1 MIEKDERFILAERY
15 VEETGVSVFLTGKA
29 GTGKTTF
36 LKEIVRQTSKRFAV
50 VAPTGVAAINAG
62 GVTIHSFFQ
71 LPLCPYLPDVKEL
84 VTEYQMPERMRSL
97 RKERVKILR
106 TLDLL
111 IIDEISMVRADI
123 LDAID
128 DILKRYRRNDK
139 PFGGVQVLMIG
150 DIQQLPP
157 VVKESERPY
166 MEQVYSS
173 PFFFNSKV
181 LQRLPYVTIQLEKVH
196 RQSDR
201 IFLDILNEVRSGMP
215 SDAALNEL
223 NKRLDPGFV
232 PPEDER
238 WIRLTTHNAQADS
251 VNSAKMNAL
260 QTDEATFEAQ
270 VEGIFPENAYPA
282 ETQLHLKEG
291 AQVMFV
297 RNDTSGEARY
307 YNGKI
312 ATVEKVK
319 PQLIVKDETGE
330 SIVVTTE
337 KWENIRYGLNEETG
351 EIEGIV
357 DGTFEQVPLRPAWA
371 VTIHKS
377 QGLTFDHVIIDAGAA
392 FSFGQVYVAL
402 SRCRTLEGIVLTTP
416 ITRRCTFTSE
426 EVAMF
431 ESSREPAEEAS
442 LKLPA
447 MAGEYFTSTLCDA
460 FDLQRL
466 RYLYNRVNRIYQ
478 VNLSNLYPDQAGRFN
493 TVGAGNSDLA
503 GVLTEESGNKD
514 RVTEAFVGI
523 RSLSDT
529 AQKFQK
535 QLRYIAST
543 IHSGAV
549 EDFPLLKERVT
560 KACEYFRKE
569 LRPLASFAAPLTL
582 IEIDDKEVKKAFKSA
597 SEEFLSELR
606 FRLALYETV
615 LSDGFSTKAFHKLK
629 TDNELAEER
638 SLKALVRSLISPQ
651 KKASDS
657 EKSLRQAQRPEGQ
670 HNQRP
675 ERQSVGEPVEPLALR
690 QAQGPIADGEPVEP
704 SDLRK
709 AQGAIADGSTSSPST
724 IQQAQGPDEDQSTYT
739 GSQHPELVQALIDW
753 RREKYQNE
761 NVPAY
766 IILHQKTLLA
776 IADIAPTT
784 KEELLAV
791 KGFGKSKCDKYG
803 DEILEIVRK
812 AIKTIS

>member
-1 MIEKDERFILAERY
+1 MIEKDERFTLAERY

-128 DILKRYRRNDK
+128 DILKRYRRNDR
-139 PFGGVQVLMIG
+139 PFGGVQLLMIG

-157 VVKESERPY
+157 VVKESERPF

-181 LQRLPYVTIQLEKVH
+181 LQQLPYVTIQLEKVH
-196 RQSDR
+196 RQNDR
-201 IFLDILNEVRSGMP
+201 IFLDILNEVRSGRP
-215 SDAALNEL
+215 SEWALNEL
-223 NKRLDPGFV
+223 NKRLNPGFV

-251 VNSAKMNAL
+251 VNEAKMNAL
-260 QTDEATFEAQ
+260 KTEEATFEAQ

-282 ETQLHLKEG
+282 ETRLHLREG

-426 EVAMF
+426 EVTAF
-431 ESSREPAEEAS
+431 ESSREPADAAQF
-442 LKLPA
+442 KLPA
-447 MAGEYFTSTLCDA
+447 MANEYFTSTLCDA

-478 VNLSNLYPDQAGRFN
+478 VNLSNLYPDQADRFN
-493 TVGAGNSDLA
+493 KVGAGNSALFGDSA
-503 GVLTEESGNKD
+503 DSSNEDKT
-514 RVTEAFVGI
+514 FVGI
-523 RSLSDT
+523 RPLSDT

-535 QLRYIAST
+535 QIRYIAAS
-543 IHSGAV
+543 IHSGAPD
-549 EDFPLLKERVT
+549 DFPLLRERVT

-582 IEIDDKEVKKAFKSA
+582 IEIDDKEIKKAFKA
-597 SEEFLSELR
+597 AAEEFLTELR
-606 FRLALYETV
+606 FRLTLYETI
-615 LSDGFSTKAFHKLK
+615 LSDGFSTKAYHKLK
-629 TDNELAEER
+629 TGNELSDNR
-638 SLKALVRSLISPQ
+638 SLKALVRALISAPE
-651 KKASDS
+651 KASAS
-657 EKSLRQAQRPEGQ
+657 EESIQRFDKLSDPQAQRPNE
-670 HNQRP
+670 
-675 ERQSVGEPVEPLALR
+675 EPA
-690 QAQGPIADGEPVEP
+690 
-704 SDLRK
+704 
-709 AQGAIADGSTSSPST
+709 
-724 IQQAQGPDEDQSTYT
+724 TYT
-739 GSQHPELVQALIDW
+739 GSLHPELVQALVDW
-753 RREKYQNE
+753 RREKYQKD

-766 IILHQKTLLA
+766 IILQQKTLLA
-776 IADIAPTT
+776 IADLAPKT
-784 KEELLAV
+784 KEELLTV
-791 KGFGKSKCDKYG
+791 KGFGKSKCDRYG
-803 DEILEIVRK
+803 DEILEIILR
-812 AIKTIS
+812 TIGGNA

>member
-1 MIEKDERFILAERY
+1 MIEKDERFTLAERY

-36 LKEIVRQTSKRFAV
+36 LKEIIRQTSKRFAV

-139 PFGGVQVLMIG
+139 PFGGVQLLMIG

-196 RQSDR
+196 RQSD
-201 IFLDILNEVRSGMP
+201 ILFLDILNEVRSGMP
-215 SDAALNEL
+215 SEAALQEL
-223 NKRLDPGFV
+223 NKRLNPGFV

-251 VNSAKMNAL
+251 VNEAKMNAL
-260 QTDEATFEAQ
+260 ETDEATFEAQ

-282 ETQLHLKEG
+282 ETQLRLRVG

-337 KWENIRYGLNEETG
+337 KWENIRYGLNEESG

-377 QGLTFDHVIIDAGAA
+377 QGLTFDHVIIDAGSA

-402 SRCRTLEGIVLTTP
+402 SRCRTLEGIILTTP

-426 EVAMF
+426 EVSAF
-431 ESSREPAEEAS
+431 ESSREPADEVR
-442 LKLPA
+442 LKLSA
-447 MAGEYFTSTLCDA
+447 MSNEYFTSTLCDA

-478 VNLSNLYPDQAGRFN
+478 VNLSNLYPDQADRFN
-493 TVGAGNSDLA
+493 KVGAGMSDQI
-503 GVLTEESGNKD
+503 GETESQQSSEASGKD
-514 RVTEAFVGI
+514 NPKTFTGI

-529 AQKFQK
+529 AQKFQR
-535 QLRYIAST
+535 QIRYIAAS
-543 IHSGAV
+543 IHSGAP
-549 EDFPLLKERVT
+549 EDLPLLRERVT

-569 LRPLASFAAPLTL
+569 LKPLASFAAPLTL
-582 IEIDDKEVKKAFKSA
+582 IEIDDKEVKKAFKA
-597 SEEFLSELR
+597 AAEEFLNELR
-606 FRLALYETV
+606 FRLTLYETI
-615 LSDGFSTKAFHKLK
+615 LSEEFSTKAYHKLK
-629 TDNELAEER
+629 TDNELSEAR
-638 SLKALVRSLISPQ
+638 SLKALARSF
-651 KKASDS
+651 S
-657 EKSLRQAQRPEGQ
+657 ETAGGSLRQVQRPEGQ
-670 HNQRP
+670 TGDAQQHSSKSSAPQTQRP
-675 ERQSVGEPVEPLALR
+675 D
-690 QAQGPIADGEPVEP
+690 ADGEPVEP
-704 SDLRK
+704 SAPRQV
-709 AQGAIADGSTSSPST
+709 QGQNGEPA
-724 IQQAQGPDEDQSTYT
+724 TYT
-739 GSQHPELVQALIDW
+739 GSLHPELVQALIDW
-753 RREKYQNE
+753 RREKYQKD

-776 IADIAPTT
+776 IADLAPTT
-784 KEELLAV
+784 KEELLTV
-791 KGFGKSKCDKYG
+791 KGFGKSKCDRYG
-803 DEILEIVRK
+803 DEILDVIRQGLK
-812 AIKTIS
+812 SK

>member
-1 MIEKDERFILAERY
+1 MIEKDERFTLAERY

-128 DILKRYRRNDK
+128 DILKRYRRNDR
-139 PFGGVQVLMIG
+139 PFGGVQLLMIG

-181 LQRLPYVTIQLEKVH
+181 LQRLPFVTVELEKVH

-201 IFLDILNEVRSGMP
+201 LFLDILNEVRSGMP
-215 SDAALNEL
+215 GDAALNEL
-223 NKRLDPGFV
+223 NKRLFPGFV

-251 VNSAKMNAL
+251 VNEAKMNAL
-260 QTDEATFEAQ
+260 ETEEATFEAQ
-270 VEGIFPENAYPA
+270 IEGIFPENAYPA
-282 ETQLHLKEG
+282 ETQLRLRVG

-297 RNDTSGEARY
+297 RNDTSGEGRY

-312 ATVEKVK
+312 ATVKKVK
-319 PQLIVKDETGE
+319 PALIVEDESGE
-330 SIVVTTE
+330 SIEVNTE
-337 KWENIRYGLNEETG
+337 RWENIRYGLNEESG

-357 DGTFEQVPLRPAWA
+357 EGTFEQVPLRPAWA

-377 QGLTFDHVIIDAGAA
+377 QGLTFDQVIIDAGAA

-402 SRCRTLEGIVLTTP
+402 SRCRTLEGIILTTP
-416 ITRRCTFTSE
+416 ITRRCTFTSD
-426 EVAMF
+426 EVSTF
-431 ESSREPAEEAS
+431 ESNREPAEEAR

-447 MAGEYFTSTLCDA
+447 MANEYFTSTLCDA

-478 VNLSNLYPDQAGRFN
+478 VNLSNLYSDQAGRFN
-493 TVGAGNSDLA
+493 TVGVGNAAQVGGMFDSSD
-503 GVLTEESGNKD
+503 GSGKSAPQPF
-514 RVTEAFVGI
+514 EGI

-535 QLRYIAST
+535 QLRYITST
-543 IHSGAV
+543 IHSGAPD
-549 EDFPLLKERVT
+549 DFPLLRERVT
-560 KACEYFRKE
+560 KACEYFTTQF
-569 LRPLASFAAPLTL
+569 RPLASFAAPLTL
-582 IEIDDKEVKKAFKSA
+582 VEIDDKEVRKAFKAA
-597 SEEFLSELR
+597 SEEFLAELR
-606 FRLALYETV
+606 FRMTLYETI
-615 LSDGFSTKAFHKLK
+615 LSEGFSTKAYHKLK
-629 TDNELAEER
+629 TDNELSDAR
-638 SLKALVRSLISPQ
+638 SLKALVRSLISTPE
-651 KKASDS
+651 KASAS
-657 EKSLRQAQRPEGQ
+657 KESIQQAQRPDT
-670 HNQRP
+670 
-675 ERQSVGEPVEPLALR
+675 VGEPVEPSALR
-690 QAQGPIADGEPVEP
+690 QVREPDGE
-704 SDLRK
+704 S
-709 AQGAIADGSTSSPST
+709 A
-724 IQQAQGPDEDQSTYT
+724 TYT
-739 GSQHPELVQALIDW
+739 GSIHPELAQALVDW
-753 RREKYQNE
+753 RREKYQKD
-761 NVPAY
+761 NVPAFM
-766 IILHQKTLLA
+766 ILHQKTLLA
-776 IADIAPTT
+776 IADLAPTT
-784 KEELLAV
+784 KEELLSV
-791 KGFGKSKCDKYG
+791 KGFGKSKCEKYG
-803 DEILEIVRK
+803 EEILEIIRT
-812 AIKTIS
+812 AMNSPGS

>member
-1 MIEKDERFILAERY
+1 MIEKDERFTLAERY

-128 DILKRYRRNDK
+128 DILKRYRRNDR
-139 PFGGVQVLMIG
+139 PFGGVQLLMIG

-181 LQRLPYVTIQLEKVH
+181 LQRLPFVTVELEKVH

-201 IFLDILNEVRSGMP
+201 LFLDILNEVRSGMP
-215 SDAALNEL
+215 GDAALNEL
-223 NKRLDPGFV
+223 NKRLFPGFV

-251 VNSAKMNAL
+251 VNEAKMNAL
-260 QTDEATFEAQ
+260 ETEEATFEAQ
-270 VEGIFPENAYPA
+270 IEGIFPENAYPA
-282 ETQLHLKEG
+282 ETRLRLREG

-297 RNDTSGEARY
+297 RNDTSGEGRY

-312 ATVEKVK
+312 ATVKKVK
-319 PQLIVKDETGE
+319 PALIVEDESGE
-330 SIVVTTE
+330 SIEVNTE
-337 KWENIRYGLNEETG
+337 RWENIRYGLNEESG

-357 DGTFEQVPLRPAWA
+357 EGTFEQVPLRPAWA

-377 QGLTFDHVIIDAGAA
+377 QGLTFDQVIIDAGAA

-402 SRCRTLEGIVLTTP
+402 SRCRTLEGIILTTP
-416 ITRRCTFTSE
+416 ITRRCTFTSD
-426 EVAMF
+426 EVSTF
-431 ESSREPAEEAS
+431 ESSREPAEEAR

-447 MAGEYFTSTLCDA
+447 MANEYFTSTLCDA

-493 TVGAGNSDLA
+493 TVGAGNAAQVGGMFDSSD
-503 GVLTEESGNKD
+503 GSGKSAPQPF
-514 RVTEAFVGI
+514 EGI

-535 QLRYIAST
+535 QIRYIAAS
-543 IHSGAV
+543 IHSGAPD
-549 EDFPLLKERVT
+549 DFPLLRERVT
-560 KACEYFRKE
+560 KACEYFTTQF
-569 LRPLASFAAPLTL
+569 RPLASFAAPLTL
-582 IEIDDKEVKKAFKSA
+582 VEIDDKEVRKAFKAA
-597 SEEFLSELR
+597 SEEFLAELR
-606 FRLALYETV
+606 FRMTLYETI
-615 LSDGFSTKAFHKLK
+615 LSEGFSTKAYHKLK
-629 TDNELAEER
+629 TDNELSDAR
-638 SLKALVRSLISPQ
+638 SLKALVRSLISTPE
-651 KKASDS
+651 KASAS
-657 EKSLRQAQRPEGQ
+657 KESIQQAQRPDA
-670 HNQRP
+670 
-675 ERQSVGEPVEPLALR
+675 VGESVEPSALR
-690 QAQGPIADGEPVEP
+690 QVREPDGE
-704 SDLRK
+704 S
-709 AQGAIADGSTSSPST
+709 A
-724 IQQAQGPDEDQSTYT
+724 TYT
-739 GSQHPELVQALIDW
+739 GSIHPELAQALVDW
-753 RREKYQNE
+753 RREKYQKN
-761 NVPAY
+761 NVPAFM
-766 IILHQKTLLA
+766 ILHQKTLLA
-776 IADIAPTT
+776 IADLAPTT
-784 KEELLAV
+784 KEELLSV
-791 KGFGKSKCDKYG
+791 KGFGKSKCEKYG
-803 DEILEIVRK
+803 EEILEIIRT
-812 AIKTIS
+812 AMNNPSS

>member
-1 MIEKDERFILAERY
+1 MIEKDERFTLAERY

-36 LKEIVRQTSKRFAV
+36 LKEIVRKTSKRFAV

-97 RKERVKILR
+97 RKERVRILR

-128 DILKRYRRNDK
+128 DILKRYRRNDR
-139 PFGGVQVLMIG
+139 PFGGVQLLMIG

-157 VVKESERPY
+157 VVKESERPF

-181 LQRLPYVTIQLEKVH
+181 LQRLPYVTIPLEKVH

-201 IFLDILNEVRSGMP
+201 IFLDILNEVRSGTP

-223 NKRLDPGFV
+223 NKRLNPGFV

-251 VNSAKMNAL
+251 VNEAKMNAL
-260 QTDEATFEAQ
+260 ETDEATFEAQ

-282 ETQLHLKEG
+282 ETQLRLRVG

-319 PQLIVKDETGE
+319 PQLIVKDESGDRIE
-330 SIVVTTE
+330 VTTE

-426 EVAMF
+426 EVTAF
-431 ESSREPAEEAS
+431 ESSREPADEVR

-447 MAGEYFTSTLCDA
+447 MSNEYFTSTLCDA

-493 TVGAGNSDLA
+493 TVGAGNAAQVGGMFDSSD
-503 GVLTEESGNKD
+503 GSGKSAPQPF
-514 RVTEAFVGI
+514 EGI

-535 QLRYIAST
+535 QIRYIAAS
-543 IHSGAV
+543 IHSGAPD
-549 EDFPLLKERVT
+549 DFPLLRERVT

-569 LRPLASFAAPLTL
+569 LRPLALFASPLTL
-582 IEIDDKEVKKAFKSA
+582 VEIDDKEVKKAFKA
-597 SEEFLSELR
+597 AAEEFLGELR
-606 FRLALYETV
+606 FRLTLFETV
-615 LSDGFSTKAFHKLK
+615 LSEGFSTKEYHKLK
-629 TDNELAEER
+629 ADNELSEAR
-638 SLKALVRSLISPQ
+638 SLKALARSF
-651 KKASDS
+651 S
-657 EKSLRQAQRPEGQ
+657 EAAGGSLRQAQRPD
-670 HNQRP
+670 
-675 ERQSVGEPVEPLALR
+675 
-690 QAQGPIADGEPVEP
+690 ADGEPVEP
-704 SDLRK
+704 SIAK
-709 AQGAIADGSTSSPST
+709 QTQKPADG
-724 IQQAQGPDEDQSTYT
+724 QSQESDTYT
-739 GSQHPELVQALIDW
+739 GSLHPELIQALIDW
-753 RREKYQNE
+753 RREKYQKD

-776 IADIAPTT
+776 IADLAPTT
-784 KEELLAV
+784 KEELLTV
-791 KGFGKSKCDKYG
+791 KGFGKSKCDRYG
-803 DEILEIVRK
+803 DEILEVVQKGLKKI
-812 AIKTIS
+812 

>member
-1 MIEKDERFILAERY
+1 MIEKDERFTLAERY

-139 PFGGVQVLMIG
+139 PFGGVQLLMIG

-157 VVKESERPY
+157 VVRESERPF

-201 IFLDILNEVRSGMP
+201 IFLDILNEVRSGRP
-215 SDAALNEL
+215 SEWALSEL
-223 NKRLDPGFV
+223 NKRLDSGFV
-232 PPEDER
+232 PPESER

-251 VNSAKMNAL
+251 VNEAKMNAL
-260 QTDEATFEAQ
+260 ETDEATFEAQ

-282 ETQLHLKEG
+282 ETQLRLRVG

-312 ATVEKVK
+312 ATVKKVK
-319 PQLIVKDETGE
+319 PALIVEDESGE
-330 SIVVTTE
+330 SIEVNTE
-337 KWENIRYGLNEETG
+337 RWENIRYGLNEESG

-357 DGTFEQVPLRPAWA
+357 EGTFEQVPLRPAWA

-377 QGLTFDHVIIDAGAA
+377 QGLTFDQVIIDAGAA

-402 SRCRTLEGIVLTTP
+402 SRCRTLEGIILTTP
-416 ITRRCTFTSE
+416 ITRRCTFTSD
-426 EVAMF
+426 EVTAF
-431 ESSREPAEEAS
+431 ESSREPADEVR

-447 MAGEYFTSTLCDA
+447 MSNEYFTSTLCDA

-478 VNLSNLYPDQAGRFN
+478 VNLSNLYPDQADRFN
-493 TVGAGNSDLA
+493 KVGAGMSDQI
-503 GVLTEESGNKD
+503 GETESQQSSEASGKD
-514 RVTEAFVGI
+514 NPKTFAGI

-529 AQKFQK
+529 AQKFQR
-535 QLRYIAST
+535 QIRYIAAS
-543 IHSGAV
+543 IHSGAP
-549 EDFPLLKERVT
+549 EDLPLLRERVT

-569 LRPLASFAAPLTL
+569 LKPLASFAAPLTL
-582 IEIDDKEVKKAFKSA
+582 IEIDDKEVKKAFKA
-597 SEEFLSELR
+597 AAEEFLNELR
-606 FRLALYETV
+606 FRLTLYETI
-615 LSDGFSTKAFHKLK
+615 LSEGFSTKTYHKLK
-629 TDNELAEER
+629 TDNELSDER

-651 KKASDS
+651 VKSSASETS
-657 EKSLRQAQRPEGQ
+657 PRQVQRPEGTARQ
-670 HNQRP
+670 GKRP
-675 ERQSVGEPVEPLALR
+675 C
-690 QAQGPIADGEPVEP
+690 ADGKPVEP
-704 SDLRK
+704 SATTQTQK
-709 AQGAIADGSTSSPST
+709 PADG
-724 IQQAQGPDEDQSTYT
+724 QSQESGTYT
-739 GSQHPELVQALIDW
+739 GSAHPELVQALIDW
-753 RREKYQNE
+753 RREKYQKD

-776 IADIAPTT
+776 IADLAPTT
-784 KEELLAV
+784 KEELLTV

-803 DEILEIVRK
+803 DEILEVVRQNLK
-812 AIKTIS
+812 EK

>member
-1 MIEKDERFILAERY
+1 MIEKDERFTLAERY

-97 RKERVKILR
+97 RKERVRILR

-128 DILKRYRRNDK
+128 DTLKRYRRNDR
-139 PFGGVQVLMIG
+139 PFGGVQLLMIG

-181 LQRLPYVTIQLEKVH
+181 LQRLSFVTVELEKVH

-201 IFLDILNEVRSGMP
+201 LFLDILNEVRSGMP
-215 SDAALNEL
+215 GDAALNEL
-223 NKRLDPGFV
+223 NKRLFPGFV

-251 VNSAKMNAL
+251 VNEAKMNAL
-260 QTDEATFEAQ
+260 ETEEATFEAQ
-270 VEGIFPENAYPA
+270 IEGIFPENAYPA
-282 ETQLHLKEG
+282 ETRLRLREG

-297 RNDTSGEARY
+297 RNDTSGEGRY

-312 ATVEKVK
+312 ATVKKVK
-319 PQLIVKDETGE
+319 PALIVEDESGE
-330 SIVVTTE
+330 SIEVNTE
-337 KWENIRYGLNEETG
+337 RWENIRYGLNEESG

-357 DGTFEQVPLRPAWA
+357 EGTFEQVPLRPAWA

-377 QGLTFDHVIIDAGAA
+377 QGLTFDQVIIDAGAA

-402 SRCRTLEGIVLTTP
+402 SRCRTLEGIILTTP
-416 ITRRCTFTSE
+416 ITRRCTFTSD
-426 EVAMF
+426 EVSTF
-431 ESSREPAEEAS
+431 ESSREPAEEAR

-447 MAGEYFTSTLCDA
+447 MANEYFTSTLCDA

-493 TVGAGNSDLA
+493 TVGAGNAAQVGGMFDSSD
-503 GVLTEESGNKD
+503 GSGKSAPQPF
-514 RVTEAFVGI
+514 EGI

-535 QLRYIAST
+535 QLRYITST
-543 IHSGAV
+543 IHSGAPD
-549 EDFPLLKERVT
+549 DFPLLRERVT
-560 KACEYFRKE
+560 KACEYFTTQF
-569 LRPLASFAAPLTL
+569 RPLASFAAPLTL
-582 IEIDDKEVKKAFKSA
+582 VEIDDKEVRKAFKAA
-597 SEEFLSELR
+597 SEEFLAELR
-606 FRLALYETV
+606 FRMTLYETI
-615 LSDGFSTKAFHKLK
+615 LSEGFSTKAYHKLK
-629 TDNELAEER
+629 TDNELSDAR
-638 SLKALVRSLISPQ
+638 SLKALVRSLISTPE
-651 KKASDS
+651 KASAS
-657 EKSLRQAQRPEGQ
+657 KESIQQAQRPDA
-670 HNQRP
+670 
-675 ERQSVGEPVEPLALR
+675 VGEPVEPSALR
-690 QAQGPIADGEPVEP
+690 QVREPDGE
-704 SDLRK
+704 S
-709 AQGAIADGSTSSPST
+709 A
-724 IQQAQGPDEDQSTYT
+724 TYT
-739 GSQHPELVQALIDW
+739 GSIHPELAQALVDW
-753 RREKYQNE
+753 RREKYQKD
-761 NVPAY
+761 NVPAFM
-766 IILHQKTLLA
+766 ILHQKTLLA
-776 IADIAPTT
+776 IADLAPTT
-784 KEELLAV
+784 KEELLSV
-791 KGFGKSKCDKYG
+791 KGFGKSKCEKYG
-803 DEILEIVRK
+803 EEILEIIRT
-812 AIKTIS
+812 AMNSPGS

>member
-1 MIEKDERFILAERY
+1 MIEKDERFTLAERY

-97 RKERVKILR
+97 RKERVRILR

-111 IIDEISMVRADI
+111 IIDEISMVRVDI

-128 DILKRYRRNDK
+128 DTLKRYRRNDR
-139 PFGGVQVLMIG
+139 PFGGVQLLMIG

-181 LQRLPYVTIQLEKVH
+181 LQRLPFVTVELEKVH

-201 IFLDILNEVRSGMP
+201 LFLDILNEVRSGMP
-215 SDAALNEL
+215 GDAALNEL
-223 NKRLDPGFV
+223 NKRLFPGFV

-251 VNSAKMNAL
+251 VNEAKMNAL
-260 QTDEATFEAQ
+260 ETEEATFEAQ
-270 VEGIFPENAYPA
+270 IEGIFPENAYPA
-282 ETQLHLKEG
+282 ETQLRLRVG

-312 ATVEKVK
+312 ATVKKVK
-319 PQLIVKDETGE
+319 PALIVEDESGE
-330 SIVVTTE
+330 SIEVNTE
-337 KWENIRYGLNEETG
+337 RWENIRYGLNEESG

-357 DGTFEQVPLRPAWA
+357 EGTFEQVPLRPAWA

-377 QGLTFDHVIIDAGAA
+377 QGLTFDQVIIDAGAA

-402 SRCRTLEGIVLTTP
+402 SRCRTLEGIILTTP
-416 ITRRCTFTSE
+416 ITRRCTFTSD
-426 EVAMF
+426 EVSTF
-431 ESSREPAEEAS
+431 ESSREPAEEAR

-447 MAGEYFTSTLCDA
+447 MANEYFTSTLCDA

-493 TVGAGNSDLA
+493 TVGAGNAAQVGGMFDSSD
-503 GVLTEESGNKD
+503 GSGKSAPQPF
-514 RVTEAFVGI
+514 EGI

-535 QLRYIAST
+535 QIRYIAAS
-543 IHSGAV
+543 IHSGAPD
-549 EDFPLLKERVT
+549 DFPLLRERVT
-560 KACEYFRKE
+560 KACEYFTTQF
-569 LRPLASFAAPLTL
+569 RPLASFAAPLTL
-582 IEIDDKEVKKAFKSA
+582 VEIDDKEVRKAFKAA
-597 SEEFLSELR
+597 SEEFLAELR
-606 FRLALYETV
+606 FRMTLYETI
-615 LSDGFSTKAFHKLK
+615 LSEGFSTKAYHKLK
-629 TDNELAEER
+629 TDNELSDAR
-638 SLKALVRSLISPQ
+638 SLKALVRSLISTPE
-651 KKASDS
+651 KASAS
-657 EKSLRQAQRPEGQ
+657 KESIQQAQRPDA
-670 HNQRP
+670 
-675 ERQSVGEPVEPLALR
+675 VGEPVEPSALR
-690 QAQGPIADGEPVEP
+690 QVREPDGE
-704 SDLRK
+704 S
-709 AQGAIADGSTSSPST
+709 A
-724 IQQAQGPDEDQSTYT
+724 TYT
-739 GSQHPELVQALIDW
+739 GSIHPELAQAIVDW
-753 RREKYQNE
+753 RREKYQKN
-761 NVPAY
+761 NVPAFM
-766 IILHQKTLLA
+766 ILHQKTLLA
-776 IADIAPTT
+776 IADLAPTT
-784 KEELLAV
+784 KEELLSV
-791 KGFGKSKCDKYG
+791 KGFGKSKCEKYG
-803 DEILEIVRK
+803 EEILEIIRT
-812 AIKTIS
+812 AMNNPSS

>member
-1 MIEKDERFILAERY
+1 MIEKDERFTLAERY

-97 RKERVKILR
+97 RKERVRILR

-128 DILKRYRRNDK
+128 DTLKRYRRNDR
-139 PFGGVQVLMIG
+139 PFGGVQLLMIG

-181 LQRLPYVTIQLEKVH
+181 LQRLPFVTVELEKVH

-201 IFLDILNEVRSGMP
+201 LFLDILNEVRSGMP
-215 SDAALNEL
+215 GDAALNEL
-223 NKRLDPGFV
+223 NKRLFPGFV

-251 VNSAKMNAL
+251 VNEAKMNAL
-260 QTDEATFEAQ
+260 ETEEATFEAQ
-270 VEGIFPENAYPA
+270 IEGIFPENAYPA
-282 ETQLHLKEG
+282 ETQLRLRVG

-297 RNDTSGEARY
+297 RNDTSGEGRY

-312 ATVEKVK
+312 ATVKKVK
-319 PQLIVKDETGE
+319 PALIVEDESGE
-330 SIVVTTE
+330 SIEVNTE
-337 KWENIRYGLNEETG
+337 RWENIRYGLNEESG

-357 DGTFEQVPLRPAWA
+357 EGTFEQVPLRPAWA

-377 QGLTFDHVIIDAGAA
+377 QGLTFDQVIIDAGAA

-402 SRCRTLEGIVLTTP
+402 SRCRTLEGIILTTP
-416 ITRRCTFTSE
+416 ITRRCTFTSD
-426 EVAMF
+426 EVSTF
-431 ESSREPAEEAS
+431 ESSREPAEEAR

-447 MAGEYFTSTLCDA
+447 MANEYFTSTLCDA

-493 TVGAGNSDLA
+493 TVGAGNAAQVGGMFDSSD
-503 GVLTEESGNKD
+503 GSGKSAPQPF
-514 RVTEAFVGI
+514 EGI

-535 QLRYIAST
+535 QLRYITST
-543 IHSGAV
+543 IHSGAPD
-549 EDFPLLKERVT
+549 DFPLLRERVT
-560 KACEYFRKE
+560 KACEYFTTQF
-569 LRPLASFAAPLTL
+569 RPLASFAAPLTL
-582 IEIDDKEVKKAFKSA
+582 VEIDDKEVRKAFKAA
-597 SEEFLSELR
+597 SEEFLAELR
-606 FRLALYETV
+606 FRMTLYETI
-615 LSDGFSTKAFHKLK
+615 LSEGFSTKAYHKLK
-629 TDNELAEER
+629 TDNELSDAR
-638 SLKALVRSLISPQ
+638 SLKALVRSLISTPE
-651 KKASDS
+651 KASAS
-657 EKSLRQAQRPEGQ
+657 KESIQQAQRPDA
-670 HNQRP
+670 
-675 ERQSVGEPVEPLALR
+675 VGEPVEPSALR
-690 QAQGPIADGEPVEP
+690 QVREPDGE
-704 SDLRK
+704 S
-709 AQGAIADGSTSSPST
+709 A
-724 IQQAQGPDEDQSTYT
+724 TYT
-739 GSQHPELVQALIDW
+739 GSIHPELAQALVEW
-753 RREKYQNE
+753 RREKYQKD
-761 NVPAY
+761 NVPAFM
-766 IILHQKTLLA
+766 ILHQKTLLA
-776 IADIAPTT
+776 IADLAPTT
-784 KEELLAV
+784 KEELLSV
-791 KGFGKSKCDKYG
+791 KGFGKSKCEKYG
-803 DEILEIVRK
+803 EEILEIIRT
-812 AIKTIS
+812 AMNNPSS

>member
-1 MIEKDERFILAERY
+1 MIERDERFTLAERY

-128 DILKRYRRNDK
+128 DILKRYRRNDR
-139 PFGGVQVLMIG
+139 PFGGVQLLMIG

-196 RQSDR
+196 RQSD
-201 IFLDILNEVRSGMP
+201 ILFLDILNEVRSGMP
-215 SDAALNEL
+215 SEAALQEL
-223 NKRLDPGFV
+223 NKRLNPGFV

-251 VNSAKMNAL
+251 VNEAKMNAL
-260 QTDEATFEAQ
+260 ETDEATFEAQ

-282 ETQLHLKEG
+282 ETQLRLRVG

-337 KWENIRYGLNEETG
+337 KWENIRYGLNEGSG

-377 QGLTFDHVIIDAGAA
+377 QGLTFDHVIIDAGSA

-402 SRCRTLEGIVLTTP
+402 SRCRTLEGTVLTTP

-426 EVAMF
+426 EVSAF
-431 ESSREPAEEAS
+431 ESSREPADEVR
-442 LKLPA
+442 LKLSA
-447 MAGEYFTSTLCDA
+447 MSNEYFTSTLCDA

-478 VNLSNLYPDQAGRFN
+478 VNLSNLYPDQADRFN
-493 TVGAGNSDLA
+493 KVGAGMSDQI
-503 GVLTEESGNKD
+503 GETESQQSSEASGKD
-514 RVTEAFVGI
+514 NPKTFTGI

-529 AQKFQK
+529 AQKFQR
-535 QLRYIAST
+535 QIRYIAAS
-543 IHSGAV
+543 IHSGAP
-549 EDFPLLKERVT
+549 EDLPLLRERVT

-569 LRPLASFAAPLTL
+569 LRPLALFAAPLTL
-582 IEIDDKEVKKAFKSA
+582 IEIDDKEIKKAFKA
-597 SEEFLSELR
+597 AAEEFLSELR
-606 FRLALYETV
+606 FRLTLYETV
-615 LSDGFSTKAFHKLK
+615 LSEGFSTKAYHKLK
-629 TDNELAEER
+629 TDNELSEAR
-638 SLKALVRSLISPQ
+638 SLKALARSF
-651 KKASDS
+651 S
-657 EKSLRQAQRPEGQ
+657 ETAGGSLRQAQRPEGQ
-670 HNQRP
+670 TGDAQQHSSKSSAPQTQRP
-675 ERQSVGEPVEPLALR
+675 D
-690 QAQGPIADGEPVEP
+690 ADGEPVEP
-704 SDLRK
+704 PVRGQTQKPTDRQSQESD
-709 AQGAIADGSTSSPST
+709 
-724 IQQAQGPDEDQSTYT
+724 TYT
-739 GSQHPELVQALIDW
+739 GSTHPELVQALIDW
-753 RREKYQNE
+753 RREKYQKD

-776 IADIAPTT
+776 IADLAPTT
-784 KEELLAV
+784 REELLTV

-812 AIKTIS
+812 TISDDKT

>member
-1 MIEKDERFILAERY
+1 MIEKDERFTLAERY

-97 RKERVKILR
+97 RKERVRILR

-128 DILKRYRRNDK
+128 DTLKRYRRNDR
-139 PFGGVQVLMIG
+139 PFGGVQLLMIG

-201 IFLDILNEVRSGMP
+201 IFLDILNEVRSGRP
-215 SDAALNEL
+215 SEWALSDL

-232 PPEDER
+232 PPENER

-251 VNSAKMNAL
+251 VNEAKMNAL
-260 QTDEATFEAQ
+260 ETEEATFEAQ
-270 VEGIFPENAYPA
+270 IEGIFPENAYPA
-282 ETQLHLKEG
+282 ETRLRLREG

-297 RNDTSGEARY
+297 RNDTSGEGRY

-319 PQLIVKDETGE
+319 PQLIVKDESGDRIE
-330 SIVVTTE
+330 VTTE
-337 KWENIRYGLNEETG
+337 KWENIRYGLNEESG

-357 DGTFEQVPLRPAWA
+357 EGTFEQVPLRPAWA

-402 SRCRTLEGIVLTTP
+402 SRCRTLEGIILTTP
-416 ITRRCTFTSE
+416 ITRRCTFTSD
-426 EVAMF
+426 EVSTF
-431 ESSREPAEEAS
+431 ESSREPAEEAR

-447 MAGEYFTSTLCDA
+447 MANEYFTSTLCDA

-466 RYLYNRVNRIYQ
+466 RYIYNRVNRIYQ

-493 TVGAGNSDLA
+493 TVGAGNAAQVGGMFDSSD
-503 GVLTEESGNKD
+503 GSGKSAPQPF
-514 RVTEAFVGI
+514 EGI

-535 QLRYIAST
+535 QLRYITST
-543 IHSGAV
+543 IHSGTA
-549 EDFPLLKERVT
+549 EEFPLLRERVT
-560 KACEYFRKE
+560 KACEYFTTQF
-569 LRPLASFAAPLTL
+569 RPLASFAAPLTL
-582 IEIDDKEVKKAFKSA
+582 VEIDDKEVRKAFKAA
-597 SEEFLSELR
+597 SEEFLAELR
-606 FRLALYETV
+606 FRMTLYETI
-615 LSDGFSTKAFHKLK
+615 LSEGFSTKAYHKLK
-629 TDNELAEER
+629 TDNELSDAR
-638 SLKALVRSLISPQ
+638 SLKALVRSLISTPE
-651 KKASDS
+651 KASAS
-657 EKSLRQAQRPEGQ
+657 KESIQQAQRPDA
-670 HNQRP
+670 
-675 ERQSVGEPVEPLALR
+675 VGEPVEPPALR
-690 QAQGPIADGEPVEP
+690 QVREPDGE
-704 SDLRK
+704 S
-709 AQGAIADGSTSSPST
+709 A
-724 IQQAQGPDEDQSTYT
+724 TYT
-739 GSQHPELVQALIDW
+739 GSIHPELAQALVEW
-753 RREKYQNE
+753 RREKYQKD
-761 NVPAY
+761 NVPAFM
-766 IILHQKTLLA
+766 ILHQKTLLA
-776 IADIAPTT
+776 IANLAPTT
-784 KEELLAV
+784 KEELLSV
-791 KGFGKSKCDKYG
+791 KGFGKSKCEKYG
-803 DEILEIVRK
+803 EEILEIIRT
-812 AIKTIS
+812 AMNNPSS

>member
-1 MIEKDERFILAERY
+1 MIEKDERFTLAERY

-97 RKERVKILR
+97 RKERVRILR

-128 DILKRYRRNDK
+128 DTLKRYRRNDR
-139 PFGGVQVLMIG
+139 PFGGVQLLMIG

-181 LQRLPYVTIQLEKVH
+181 LQRLSFVTVELEKVH

-201 IFLDILNEVRSGMP
+201 LFLDILNEVRSGMP
-215 SDAALNEL
+215 GDAALNEL
-223 NKRLDPGFV
+223 NKRLFPGFV

-251 VNSAKMNAL
+251 VNEAKMNAL
-260 QTDEATFEAQ
+260 ETEEATFEAQ
-270 VEGIFPENAYPA
+270 IEGIFPENAYPA
-282 ETQLHLKEG
+282 ETRLRLREG

-297 RNDTSGEARY
+297 RNDTSGEGRY

-312 ATVEKVK
+312 ATVKKVK
-319 PQLIVKDETGE
+319 PALIVEDESGE
-330 SIVVTTE
+330 SIEVNTE
-337 KWENIRYGLNEETG
+337 RWENIRYGLNEKSG

-357 DGTFEQVPLRPAWA
+357 EGTFEQVPLRPAWA

-377 QGLTFDHVIIDAGAA
+377 QGLTFDQVIIDAGAA

-402 SRCRTLEGIVLTTP
+402 SRCRTLEGIILTTP
-416 ITRRCTFTSE
+416 ITRRCTFTSD
-426 EVAMF
+426 EVSTF
-431 ESSREPAEEAS
+431 ESSREPAEEAR

-447 MAGEYFTSTLCDA
+447 MANEYFTSTLCDA

-478 VNLSNLYPDQAGRFN
+478 VNLSNLYPDQACRFN
-493 TVGAGNSDLA
+493 TVGAGNAAQVGGMFDSSD
-503 GVLTEESGNKD
+503 GSGKSAPQPF
-514 RVTEAFVGI
+514 EGI

-535 QLRYIAST
+535 QLRYITST
-543 IHSGAV
+543 IHSGAPD
-549 EDFPLLKERVT
+549 DFPLLRERVT
-560 KACEYFRKE
+560 KACEYFTTQF
-569 LRPLASFAAPLTL
+569 RPLASFAAPLTL
-582 IEIDDKEVKKAFKSA
+582 VEIDDKEVRKAFKAA
-597 SEEFLSELR
+597 SEEFLAELR
-606 FRLALYETV
+606 FRMTLYETI
-615 LSDGFSTKAFHKLK
+615 LSEGFSTKAYHKLK
-629 TDNELAEER
+629 TDNELSDAR
-638 SLKALVRSLISPQ
+638 SLKALVRSLISTPE
-651 KKASDS
+651 KASAS
-657 EKSLRQAQRPEGQ
+657 KESIQQAQRPDA
-670 HNQRP
+670 
-675 ERQSVGEPVEPLALR
+675 VGEPVEPSALR
-690 QAQGPIADGEPVEP
+690 QVREPDGE
-704 SDLRK
+704 S
-709 AQGAIADGSTSSPST
+709 A
-724 IQQAQGPDEDQSTYT
+724 TYT
-739 GSQHPELVQALIDW
+739 GSIHPELAQAIVDW
-753 RREKYQNE
+753 RREKYQKD
-761 NVPAY
+761 NVPAFM
-766 IILHQKTLLA
+766 ILHQKTLLA
-776 IADIAPTT
+776 IADLAPTT
-784 KEELLAV
+784 KEELLSV
-791 KGFGKSKCDKYG
+791 KGFGKSKCEKYG
-803 DEILEIVRK
+803 EEILEIIR
-812 AIKTIS
+812 AAMNNPGS

>member
-1 MIEKDERFILAERY
+1 MIEKDERFTLAERY

-84 VTEYQMPERMRSL
+84 VTEYQMPERMRFL
-97 RKERVKILR
+97 RKDRVKILR

-128 DILKRYRRNDK
+128 DVLKRYRRNDK

-157 VVKESERPY
+157 IVKESERPY

-196 RQSDR
+196 RQSDK
-201 IFLDILNEVRSGMP
+201 IFLDILNEVRSGTP
-215 SDAALNEL
+215 SDKALIEL
-223 NKRLDPGFV
+223 NKRLNPGFV

-251 VNSAKMNAL
+251 VNEAKMNAL
-260 QTDEATFEAQ
+260 DTEEATFEAK
-270 VEGIFPENAYPA
+270 VEGTFPENAYPA
-282 ETQLHLKEG
+282 ETKLRLKEG

-312 ATVEKVK
+312 ATVQKVK

-330 SIVVTTE
+330 DIVVTTE
-337 KWENIRYGLNEETG
+337 KWENIRYGLNEESG

-402 SRCRTLEGIVLTTP
+402 SRCRTLDGIVLTSP

-426 EVAMF
+426 EVTAF
-431 ESSREPAEEAS
+431 ESSREPVEETQI
-442 LKLPA
+442 KLPA
-447 MAGEYFTSTLCDA
+447 MANEYFTSTLCDA

-478 VNLSNLYPDQAGRFN
+478 VSLSNLYPDQADRSN
-493 TVGAGNSDLA
+493 IVGSGMLEPI
-503 GVLTEESGNKD
+503 GKTEPRQGS
-514 RVTEAFVGI
+514 EASEEENQKTFAGI

-535 QLRYIAST
+535 QLRHIAAS
-543 IHSGAV
+543 IHSGAA
-549 EDFPLLKERVT
+549 EDFPLLRERVS

-569 LRPLASFAAPLTL
+569 LQPLASFAAPLTL
-582 IEIDDKEVKKAFKSA
+582 IEIDDKEVKKAFKAA

-606 FRLALYETV
+606 FRLALYSAI
-615 LSDGFSTKAFHKLK
+615 LSEGFSMKMYHKLK
-629 TDNELAEER
+629 TDSELSDER

-651 KKASDS
+651 KKPSASEES
-657 EKSLRQAQRPEGQ
+657 PRHSGRPSASQSLRQ
-670 HNQRP
+670 
-675 ERQSVGEPVEPLALR
+675 ERQSADEP
-690 QAQGPIADGEPVEP
+690 DEPVEP
-704 SDLRK
+704 SQSDNSL
-709 AQGAIADGSTSSPST
+709 S
-724 IQQAQGPDEDQSTYT
+724 QAHGQDRDPSTYT
-739 GSQHPELVQALIDW
+739 GSRHPELVQALIDW
-753 RREKYQNE
+753 RRKKCQHD

-766 IILHQKTLLA
+766 VILHQKTLLD
-776 IADIAPTT
+776 IADLAPVS
-784 KEELLAV
+784 KEELIAV
-791 KGFGKSKCDKYG
+791 RGFGKAKCDRYG
-803 DEILEIVRK
+803 DEILEVIRGSVTRNYLK
-812 AIKTIS
+812 IKQ

>member
-1 MIEKDERFILAERY
+1 MIEKDERFTLAERY

-84 VTEYQMPERMRSL
+84 VTEYQMPERMRFL
-97 RKERVKILR
+97 RKDRVKILR

-128 DILKRYRRNDK
+128 DVLKRYRRNDK

-157 VVKESERPY
+157 VVKESERPF

-196 RQSDR
+196 RQSDK
-201 IFLDILNEVRSGMP
+201 IFLDILNEVRSGTP
-215 SDAALNEL
+215 SDKALIEL
-223 NKRLDPGFV
+223 NKRLNPGFV

-251 VNSAKMNAL
+251 VNEAKMNAL
-260 QTDEATFEAQ
+260 DTEEATFEAK

-282 ETQLHLKEG
+282 ETKLRLKEG

-330 SIVVTTE
+330 SIVVTPE
-337 KWENIRYGLNEETG
+337 KWENIRYGLNEESG

-402 SRCRTLEGIVLTTP
+402 SRCRTLDGIVLTTP
-416 ITRRCTFTSE
+416 ITRRCTFTSK
-426 EVAMF
+426 EVTAF
-431 ESSREPAEEAS
+431 EDSREPAEETQ

-447 MAGEYFTSTLCDA
+447 MANEYFTSTLCDA

-478 VNLSNLYPDQAGRFN
+478 VSLSNLYPDQADRSN
-493 TVGAGNSDLA
+493 IVGSGMLEPI
-503 GVLTEESGNKD
+503 GKTEPRQGS
-514 RVTEAFVGI
+514 EASEEENQKTFAGI

-535 QLRYIAST
+535 QLRHIAAS
-543 IHSGAV
+543 IHSGAA
-549 EDFPLLKERVT
+549 EDFPLLRERVS

-569 LRPLASFAAPLTL
+569 LQPLASFAAPLTL
-582 IEIDDKEVKKAFKSA
+582 IEIDDKEVKKAFKAA

-606 FRLALYETV
+606 FRLALYSAI
-615 LSDGFSTKAFHKLK
+615 LSEGFSMKMYHKLK
-629 TDNELAEER
+629 TDSELSDER

-651 KKASDS
+651 KKPSASEES
-657 EKSLRQAQRPEGQ
+657 PRHSGRPSASQSLRQ
-670 HNQRP
+670 
-675 ERQSVGEPVEPLALR
+675 ERQSADEP
-690 QAQGPIADGEPVEP
+690 DEPVEP
-704 SDLRK
+704 SQSDNSL
-709 AQGAIADGSTSSPST
+709 S
-724 IQQAQGPDEDQSTYT
+724 QAHGQDRDPSTYT
-739 GSQHPELVQALIDW
+739 GSRHPELVQALIDW
-753 RREKYQNE
+753 RRKKCQHD

-766 IILHQKTLLA
+766 VILHQKTLLD
-776 IADIAPTT
+776 IADLAPVS
-784 KEELLAV
+784 KEELIAV
-791 KGFGKSKCDKYG
+791 RGFGKAKCDRYG
-803 DEILEIVRK
+803 DEILEVIRGSVTRNYLK
-812 AIKTIS
+812 IKQ

>member
-1 MIEKDERFILAERY
+1 MIEKDERFTLAERY

-123 LDAID
+123 MDAID
-128 DILKRYRRNDK
+128 DILRRYRRNDR
-139 PFGGVQVLMIG
+139 PFGGVQLLMIG

-157 VVKESERPY
+157 VVKESEKPY

-196 RQSDR
+196 RQSDK

-215 SDAALNEL
+215 SEAALQEL
-223 NKRLDPGFV
+223 NKRLNPRFM

-251 VNSAKMNAL
+251 VNEAKMNAL
-260 QTDEATFEAQ
+260 QTDEAAFEAQ

-282 ETQLHLKEG
+282 ETRLRLKEG

-319 PQLIVKDETGE
+319 PQLIVKDEAGE

-337 KWENIRYGLNEETG
+337 KWENIRYGLNEGTG

-426 EVAMF
+426 EVSAF
-431 ESSREPAEEAS
+431 ESSREPADEAR

-447 MAGEYFTSTLCDA
+447 MSNEYFTSTLCDA

-478 VNLSNLYPDQAGRFN
+478 VSLSNLYPDQADGFN
-493 TVGAGNSDLA
+493 TVGAGNSALTGLLA
-503 GVLTEESGNKD
+503 GESGNNNESAPK
-514 RVTEAFVGI
+514 TFVGI

-535 QLRYIAST
+535 QLRHIAST
-543 IHSGAV
+543 IHSGAA
-549 EDFPLLKERVT
+549 EDSPLLRERVA

-569 LRPLASFAAPLTL
+569 LKPLASFAAPLTL
-582 IEIDDKEVKKAFKSA
+582 IEIDDKEVKKTFKA
-597 SEEFLSELR
+597 AAEEFLSELR
-606 FRLALYETV
+606 FHLTLYGTILA
-615 LSDGFSTKAFHKLK
+615 DGFSTKAYHKLK
-629 TDNELAEER
+629 TDNELSDAK
-638 SLKALVRSLISPQ
+638 SLKTLARSF
-651 KKASDS
+651 S
-657 EKSLRQAQRPEGQ
+657 ETSAGTLRQAQRPDE
-670 HNQRP
+670 
-675 ERQSVGEPVEPLALR
+675 
-690 QAQGPIADGEPVEP
+690 
-704 SDLRK
+704 SDTYS
-709 AQGAIADGSTSSPST
+709 GS
-724 IQQAQGPDEDQSTYT
+724 I
-739 GSQHPELVQALIDW
+739 HPELAQALVDW
-753 RREKYQNE
+753 RREKYKKD

-766 IILHQKTLLA
+766 VILHQKTLLA

-791 KGFGKSKCDKYG
+791 KGFGKSKCEIYG

-812 AIKTIS
+812 TTETAS

>member
-1 MIEKDERFILAERY
+1 MIEKDERFTLAERY

-97 RKERVKILR
+97 RKERVRILR

-128 DILKRYRRNDK
+128 DTLKRYRRNDR
-139 PFGGVQVLMIG
+139 PFGGVQLLMIG

-181 LQRLPYVTIQLEKVH
+181 LQRLPFVTVELEKVH

-201 IFLDILNEVRSGMP
+201 LFLDILNEVRSGMP
-215 SDAALNEL
+215 GDAALNEL
-223 NKRLDPGFV
+223 NKRLFPGFV

-251 VNSAKMNAL
+251 VNEAKMNAL
-260 QTDEATFEAQ
+260 ETEEATFEAQ
-270 VEGIFPENAYPA
+270 IEGIFPENAYPA
-282 ETQLHLKEG
+282 ETRLRLRVG

-297 RNDTSGEARY
+297 RNDTSGEGRY

-312 ATVEKVK
+312 ATVKKVK
-319 PQLIVKDETGE
+319 PALIVEDESGE
-330 SIVVTTE
+330 SIEVNTE
-337 KWENIRYGLNEETG
+337 RWENIRYGLNEESG

-357 DGTFEQVPLRPAWA
+357 EGTFEQVPLRPAWA

-377 QGLTFDHVIIDAGAA
+377 QGLTFDQVIIDAGAA

-402 SRCRTLEGIVLTTP
+402 SRCRTLEGIILTTP
-416 ITRRCTFTSE
+416 ITRRCTFTSD
-426 EVAMF
+426 EVSTF
-431 ESSREPAEEAS
+431 ESSREPAEEAR

-447 MAGEYFTSTLCDA
+447 MANEYFTSTLCDA

-493 TVGAGNSDLA
+493 TVGAGNAAQVGGMFDSSD
-503 GVLTEESGNKD
+503 GSGKSAPQPF
-514 RVTEAFVGI
+514 EGI

-535 QLRYIAST
+535 QIRYIAAS
-543 IHSGAV
+543 IHSGAPD
-549 EDFPLLKERVT
+549 DFPLLRERVT
-560 KACEYFRKE
+560 KACEYFTTQF
-569 LRPLASFAAPLTL
+569 RPLASFAAPLTL
-582 IEIDDKEVKKAFKSA
+582 VEIDDKEVRKAFKAA
-597 SEEFLSELR
+597 SEEFLAELR
-606 FRLALYETV
+606 FRMTLYETI
-615 LSDGFSTKAFHKLK
+615 LSEGFSTKAYHKLK
-629 TDNELAEER
+629 TDNELSDAR
-638 SLKALVRSLISPQ
+638 SLKALVRSLISTPE
-651 KKASDS
+651 KASAS
-657 EKSLRQAQRPEGQ
+657 KESIQQAQRPDA
-670 HNQRP
+670 
-675 ERQSVGEPVEPLALR
+675 VGEPVEPSALR
-690 QAQGPIADGEPVEP
+690 QVREPDGE
-704 SDLRK
+704 S
-709 AQGAIADGSTSSPST
+709 A
-724 IQQAQGPDEDQSTYT
+724 TYT
-739 GSQHPELVQALIDW
+739 GSIHPELAQALVEW
-753 RREKYQNE
+753 RREKYQKD
-761 NVPAY
+761 NVPAFM
-766 IILHQKTLLA
+766 ILHQKTLLA
-776 IADIAPTT
+776 IADLAPTT
-784 KEELLAV
+784 KEELLSV
-791 KGFGKSKCDKYG
+791 KGFGKSKCEKYG
-803 DEILEIVRK
+803 EEILEIIRT
-812 AIKTIS
+812 AMNSPGS

>member
-1 MIEKDERFILAERY
+1 MIEKDERFTLAERY

-97 RKERVKILR
+97 RKERVRILR

-128 DILKRYRRNDK
+128 DTLKRYRRNDR
-139 PFGGVQVLMIG
+139 PFGGVQLLMIG

-181 LQRLPYVTIQLEKVH
+181 LQRLPFVTVELEKVH

-201 IFLDILNEVRSGMP
+201 LFLDILNEVRSGMP
-215 SDAALNEL
+215 GDAALNEL
-223 NKRLDPGFV
+223 NKRLFPGFV

-251 VNSAKMNAL
+251 VNEAKMNAL
-260 QTDEATFEAQ
+260 ETEEATFEAQ
-270 VEGIFPENAYPA
+270 IEGIFPENAYPA
-282 ETQLHLKEG
+282 ETQLRLRVG

-297 RNDTSGEARY
+297 RNDTSGEGRY

-312 ATVEKVK
+312 ATVKKVK
-319 PQLIVKDETGE
+319 PALIVEDESGE
-330 SIVVTTE
+330 SIEVNTE
-337 KWENIRYGLNEETG
+337 RWENIRYGLNEESG

-357 DGTFEQVPLRPAWA
+357 EGTFEQVPLRPAWA

-377 QGLTFDHVIIDAGAA
+377 QGLTFDQVIIDAGAA

-402 SRCRTLEGIVLTTP
+402 SRCRTLEGIILTTP
-416 ITRRCTFTSE
+416 ITRRCTFTSD
-426 EVAMF
+426 EVSTF
-431 ESSREPAEEAS
+431 ESSREPAEEAR

-447 MAGEYFTSTLCDA
+447 MANEYFTSTLCDA

-493 TVGAGNSDLA
+493 TVGAGNAAQVGGMFDSSD
-503 GVLTEESGNKD
+503 GSGKSAPQPF
-514 RVTEAFVGI
+514 EGI

-535 QLRYIAST
+535 QLRYITST
-543 IHSGAV
+543 IHSGAPD
-549 EDFPLLKERVT
+549 DFPLLRERVT
-560 KACEYFRKE
+560 KACEYFTTQF
-569 LRPLASFAAPLTL
+569 RPLASFAAPLTL
-582 IEIDDKEVKKAFKSA
+582 VEIDDKEVRKAFKAA
-597 SEEFLSELR
+597 SEEFLAELR
-606 FRLALYETV
+606 FRMTLYETI
-615 LSDGFSTKAFHKLK
+615 LSEGFSTKAYHKLK
-629 TDNELAEER
+629 TDNELSDAR
-638 SLKALVRSLISPQ
+638 SLKALVRSLISTPE
-651 KKASDS
+651 KASAS
-657 EKSLRQAQRPEGQ
+657 KESIQQAQRPDA
-670 HNQRP
+670 
-675 ERQSVGEPVEPLALR
+675 VGEPVEPSALR
-690 QAQGPIADGEPVEP
+690 QVREPDGE
-704 SDLRK
+704 S
-709 AQGAIADGSTSSPST
+709 A
-724 IQQAQGPDEDQSTYT
+724 TYT
-739 GSQHPELVQALIDW
+739 GSIHPELAQAIVDW
-753 RREKYQNE
+753 RREKYQKD
-761 NVPAY
+761 NVPAFM
-766 IILHQKTLLA
+766 ILHQKTLLA
-776 IADIAPTT
+776 IADLAPTT
-784 KEELLAV
+784 KEELLCV
-791 KGFGKSKCDKYG
+791 KGFGKSKCEKYG
-803 DEILEIVRK
+803 EEILEIIRT
-812 AIKTIS
+812 AMNNPSS

>member
-1 MIEKDERFILAERY
+1 MIERDERFTLAERY

-128 DILKRYRRNDK
+128 DILKRYRRNDR
-139 PFGGVQVLMIG
+139 PFGGVQLLMIG

-157 VVKESERPY
+157 VVRESERPF

-201 IFLDILNEVRSGMP
+201 IFLDILNEVRSGRP
-215 SDAALNEL
+215 SEWALSEL

-232 PPEDER
+232 PPENER

-251 VNSAKMNAL
+251 VNEAKMNAL
-260 QTDEATFEAQ
+260 KTDEATFEAQ

-282 ETQLHLKEG
+282 ETQLRLRVG

-319 PQLIVKDETGE
+319 PQLIVKDESGDRIE
-330 SIVVTTE
+330 VTTE

-351 EIEGIV
+351 EIEGVV

-426 EVAMF
+426 EVTAF
-431 ESSREPAEEAS
+431 ESSREPADEVR

-447 MAGEYFTSTLCDA
+447 MSNEYFTSTLCDA

-478 VNLSNLYPDQAGRFN
+478 VNLSNLYPDQACRFN
-493 TVGAGNSDLA
+493 TVGAGISEPVGETAPQQD
-503 GVLTEESGNKD
+503 SGKD
-514 RVTEAFVGI
+514 NQKTFAGI

-535 QLRYIAST
+535 QIRYIAAS
-543 IHSGAV
+543 IHSGAPD
-549 EDFPLLKERVT
+549 DFPLLRERVT

-569 LRPLASFAAPLTL
+569 LKPLALFASPLTL
-582 IEIDDKEVKKAFKSA
+582 IEIDDKEIKKAFKA
-597 SEEFLSELR
+597 AAEEFLSELR
-606 FRLALYETV
+606 FRLTLYETI
-615 LSDGFSTKAFHKLK
+615 LSEGFSTKEYHKLK
-629 TDNELAEER
+629 ADNELSEAR
-638 SLKALVRSLISPQ
+638 SLKALARSF
-651 KKASDS
+651 S
-657 EKSLRQAQRPEGQ
+657 EAAGGSFRQAQRPD
-670 HNQRP
+670 
-675 ERQSVGEPVEPLALR
+675 
-690 QAQGPIADGEPVEP
+690 ADGEPVEP
-704 SDLRK
+704 PIAKQTQKPADRQSQESD
-709 AQGAIADGSTSSPST
+709 
-724 IQQAQGPDEDQSTYT
+724 TYT
-739 GSQHPELVQALIDW
+739 GSLHPELVQALIDW
-753 RREKYQNE
+753 RREKYQKD

-776 IADIAPTT
+776 IADLAPTT
-784 KEELLAV
+784 KEELLTV

-803 DEILEIVRK
+803 DEILEIIRTAK
-812 AIKTIS
+812 SQGSNE

>member
-1 MIEKDERFILAERY
+1 MIEKDERFTLAERY

-97 RKERVKILR
+97 RKERVRILR

-128 DILKRYRRNDK
+128 DTLKRYRRNDR
-139 PFGGVQVLMIG
+139 PFGGVQLLMIG

-181 LQRLPYVTIQLEKVH
+181 LQRLSFVTVELEKVH

-201 IFLDILNEVRSGMP
+201 LFLDILNEVRSGMP
-215 SDAALNEL
+215 GDAALNEL
-223 NKRLDPGFV
+223 NKRLFPGFV

-251 VNSAKMNAL
+251 VNEAKMNAL
-260 QTDEATFEAQ
+260 ETEEATFEAQ
-270 VEGIFPENAYPA
+270 IEGIFPENAYPA
-282 ETQLHLKEG
+282 ETQLRLRVG

-297 RNDTSGEARY
+297 RNDTSGEGCY

-312 ATVEKVK
+312 ATVKKVK
-319 PQLIVKDETGE
+319 PALIVEDESGE
-330 SIVVTTE
+330 SIEVNTE
-337 KWENIRYGLNEETG
+337 RWENIRYGLNEESG

-357 DGTFEQVPLRPAWA
+357 EGTFEQVPLRPAWA

-377 QGLTFDHVIIDAGAA
+377 QGLTFDQVIIDAGAA

-402 SRCRTLEGIVLTTP
+402 SRCRTLEGIILTTP
-416 ITRRCTFTSE
+416 ITRRCTFTSD
-426 EVAMF
+426 EVSTF
-431 ESSREPAEEAS
+431 ESSREPAEEAR

-447 MAGEYFTSTLCDA
+447 MANEYFTSTLCDA

-493 TVGAGNSDLA
+493 TVGAGNAAQVGGMFDSSD
-503 GVLTEESGNKD
+503 GSGKSAPQPF
-514 RVTEAFVGI
+514 EGI

-535 QLRYIAST
+535 QIRYIAAS
-543 IHSGAV
+543 IHSGAPD
-549 EDFPLLKERVT
+549 DFPLLRERVT
-560 KACEYFRKE
+560 KACEYFTTQF
-569 LRPLASFAAPLTL
+569 RPLASFAAPLTL
-582 IEIDDKEVKKAFKSA
+582 VEIDDKEVRKAFKAA
-597 SEEFLSELR
+597 SEEFLAELR
-606 FRLALYETV
+606 FRMTLYETI
-615 LSDGFSTKAFHKLK
+615 LSEGFSTKAYHKLK
-629 TDNELAEER
+629 TDNELSDAR
-638 SLKALVRSLISPQ
+638 SLKALVRSLISTPE
-651 KKASDS
+651 KASAS
-657 EKSLRQAQRPEGQ
+657 NESIQQAQRPDA
-670 HNQRP
+670 
-675 ERQSVGEPVEPLALR
+675 VGEPVEPSALR
-690 QAQGPIADGEPVEP
+690 QVREPDGE
-704 SDLRK
+704 
-709 AQGAIADGSTSSPST
+709 ST
-724 IQQAQGPDEDQSTYT
+724 TYT
-739 GSQHPELVQALIDW
+739 GSIHPELAQALVDW
-753 RREKYQNE
+753 RREKYQKD
-761 NVPAY
+761 NVPAFM
-766 IILHQKTLLA
+766 ILHQKTLLA
-776 IADIAPTT
+776 IADLAPTT
-784 KEELLAV
+784 KEELLSV
-791 KGFGKSKCDKYG
+791 KGFGKSKCEKYG
-803 DEILEIVRK
+803 EEILEIIRT
-812 AIKTIS
+812 AMNSPGS

>member
-1 MIEKDERFILAERY
+1 MTKTERQDAMIEKDERFILAERY

-84 VTEYQMPERMRSL
+84 VTEYQMPERMRTM
-97 RKERVKILR
+97 RKEKVKILR

-128 DILKRYRRNDK
+128 DIFKRYRRNDK

-157 VVKESERPY
+157 VVKESERPF

-181 LQRLPYVTIQLEKVH
+181 LQRLPYVTIQLEKVY
-196 RQSDR
+196 RQSDKL
-201 IFLDILNEVRSGMP
+201 FLDILNEVRLGMP
-215 SDAALNEL
+215 SNAVLNEL

-251 VNSAKMNAL
+251 VNEAKMNAL
-260 QTDEATFEAQ
+260 DSEEATFEAKID
-270 VEGIFPENAYPA
+270 GTFPENAYPA
-282 ETQLHLKEG
+282 ETKLRLKEG

-297 RNDTSGEARY
+297 RNDTSGEVRY

-319 PQLIVKDETGE
+319 PQLTVKDETGV
-330 SIVVTTE
+330 SIEVTTE
-337 KWENIRYGLNEETG
+337 KWENIRYRLNEGTG

-426 EVAMF
+426 EVSSF
-431 ESSREPAEEAS
+431 ENSREPAEETR
-442 LKLPA
+442 LRLPA
-447 MAGEYFTSTLCDA
+447 MAGEYFTSILCDA

-478 VNLSNLYPDQAGRFN
+478 VNLSNLYHDQAGRFN
-493 TVGAGNSDLA
+493 AVGAGNSALT
-503 GVLTEESGNKD
+503 GVLAEESDNNKGNVPK
-514 RVTEAFVGI
+514 TFAGI

-535 QLRYIAST
+535 QIRHIAST
-543 IHSGAV
+543 IHSGTV
-549 EDFPLLKERVT
+549 EDFPLLRERVT
-560 KACEYFRKE
+560 KACEYFSKE
-569 LRPLASFAAPLTL
+569 LQPLASFAAPLTL
-582 IEIDDKEVKKAFKSA
+582 IEIDDKEVKKAFKA
-597 SEEFLSELR
+597 ACEEFLSELR
-606 FRLALYETV
+606 FRLTLYSGI
-615 LSDGFSTKAFHKLK
+615 LSDGFSTKSYHKLK
-629 TDNELAEER
+629 TGNELSEER
-638 SLKALVRSLISPQ
+638 SLKALVRSLASPQ
-651 KKASDS
+651 NKALAS
-657 EKSLRQAQRPEGQ
+657 EESLRQAQRP
-670 HNQRP
+670 H
-675 ERQSVGEPVEPLALR
+675 
-690 QAQGPIADGEPVEP
+690 ADSDPEP
-704 SDLRK
+704 SALRK
-709 AQGAIADGSTSSPST
+709 AQGYNPDDEPAKPSDLQQGHGMDG
-724 IQQAQGPDEDQSTYT
+724 DQSTYT
-739 GSQHPELVQALIDW
+739 GNKHPELVQALIDW
-753 RREKYQNE
+753 RREKYQQE

-776 IADIAPTT
+776 IADLAPRTR
-784 KEELLAV
+784 KELLCV
-791 KGFGKSKCDKYG
+791 KGLGKSKCDKYG
-803 DEILEIVRK
+803 DEILDIVQKALPDTKEITESRLDF
-812 AIKTIS
+812 

>member
-1 MIEKDERFILAERY
+1 MIEKDERFTLAERY

-97 RKERVKILR
+97 RKERVRILR

-128 DILKRYRRNDK
+128 DTLKRYRRNDR
-139 PFGGVQVLMIG
+139 PFGGVQLLMIG

-173 PFFFNSKV
+173 SFFFNSKV
-181 LQRLPYVTIQLEKVH
+181 LQRLPFVTVELEKVH

-201 IFLDILNEVRSGMP
+201 LFLDILNEVRSGMP
-215 SDAALNEL
+215 GDAALNEL
-223 NKRLDPGFV
+223 NKRLFPGFV

-251 VNSAKMNAL
+251 VNEAKMNAL
-260 QTDEATFEAQ
+260 ETEEATFEAQ
-270 VEGIFPENAYPA
+270 IEGIFPENAYPA
-282 ETQLHLKEG
+282 ETQLRLRVG

-297 RNDTSGEARY
+297 RNDTSGEGRY

-312 ATVEKVK
+312 ATVKKVK
-319 PQLIVKDETGE
+319 PALIVEDESGE
-330 SIVVTTE
+330 SIEVNTE
-337 KWENIRYGLNEETG
+337 RWENIRYGLNEESG

-357 DGTFEQVPLRPAWA
+357 EGTFEQVPLRPAWA

-377 QGLTFDHVIIDAGAA
+377 QGLTFDQVIIDAGAA

-402 SRCRTLEGIVLTTP
+402 SRCRTLEGIILTTP
-416 ITRRCTFTSE
+416 ITRRCTFTSD
-426 EVAMF
+426 EVSTF
-431 ESSREPAEEAS
+431 ESSREPAEEAR

-447 MAGEYFTSTLCDA
+447 MANEYFTSTLCDA

-493 TVGAGNSDLA
+493 TVGAGNAAQVGGMFDSSD
-503 GVLTEESGNKD
+503 GSGKSAPQPF
-514 RVTEAFVGI
+514 EGI

-535 QLRYIAST
+535 QIRYIAAS
-543 IHSGAV
+543 IHSGAPD
-549 EDFPLLKERVT
+549 DFPLLRERVT
-560 KACEYFRKE
+560 KACEYFTTQF
-569 LRPLASFAAPLTL
+569 RPLASFAAPLTL
-582 IEIDDKEVKKAFKSA
+582 VEIDDKEVRKAFKAA
-597 SEEFLSELR
+597 SEEFLAELR
-606 FRLALYETV
+606 FRMTLYETI
-615 LSDGFSTKAFHKLK
+615 LSEGFSTKAYHKLK
-629 TDNELAEER
+629 TDNELSDAR
-638 SLKALVRSLISPQ
+638 SLKALVRSLISTPE
-651 KKASDS
+651 KASAS
-657 EKSLRQAQRPEGQ
+657 KESIQQAQRPDA
-670 HNQRP
+670 
-675 ERQSVGEPVEPLALR
+675 VGEPVEPSALR
-690 QAQGPIADGEPVEP
+690 QVREPDGE
-704 SDLRK
+704 S
-709 AQGAIADGSTSSPST
+709 A
-724 IQQAQGPDEDQSTYT
+724 TYT
-739 GSQHPELVQALIDW
+739 GSIHPELAQALVEW
-753 RREKYQNE
+753 RREKYQKD
-761 NVPAY
+761 NVPAFM
-766 IILHQKTLLA
+766 ILHQKTLLA
-776 IADIAPTT
+776 IADLAPTT
-784 KEELLAV
+784 KEELLSV
-791 KGFGKSKCDKYG
+791 KGFGKSKCEKYG
-803 DEILEIVRK
+803 EEILEIIRT
-812 AIKTIS
+812 AMNSPGS

>member
-1 MIEKDERFILAERY
+1 MIEKDERFTLAERY

-123 LDAID
+123 MDAID
-128 DILKRYRRNDK
+128 DILRRYRRNDR
-139 PFGGVQVLMIG
+139 PFGGVQLLMIG

-157 VVKESERPY
+157 VVKESEKPY

-196 RQSDR
+196 RQSDK

-215 SDAALNEL
+215 SEAALQEL
-223 NKRLDPGFV
+223 NKRLNPRFV

-251 VNSAKMNAL
+251 VNEAKMNAL

-282 ETQLHLKEG
+282 ETRLRLKEG

-319 PQLIVKDETGE
+319 PQLIVKDEAGE

-426 EVAMF
+426 EVSAF
-431 ESSREPAEEAS
+431 ESSREPVTETS

-447 MAGEYFTSTLCDA
+447 MAKEYFTSTLCDA

-478 VNLSNLYPDQAGRFN
+478 VNLSNLYPDQADRFN
-493 TVGAGNSDLA
+493 TVGAGNSALTGLLA
-503 GVLTEESGNKD
+503 GESGNNNESAPK
-514 RVTEAFVGI
+514 TFVGI

-535 QLRYIAST
+535 QLRHIAST
-543 IHSGAV
+543 IHSGAA
-549 EDFPLLKERVT
+549 EDSPLLRERVA

-569 LRPLASFAAPLTL
+569 LKPLASFAAPLTL
-582 IEIDDKEVKKAFKSA
+582 IEIDDKEVKKTFKA
-597 SEEFLSELR
+597 AAEEFLSELR
-606 FRLALYETV
+606 FHLTLYGTILA
-615 LSDGFSTKAFHKLK
+615 DGFSTKAYHKLK
-629 TDNELAEER
+629 TDNELSDAK
-638 SLKALVRSLISPQ
+638 SLKTLARSF
-651 KKASDS
+651 S
-657 EKSLRQAQRPEGQ
+657 ETSAGTLRQAQRPDE
-670 HNQRP
+670 
-675 ERQSVGEPVEPLALR
+675 
-690 QAQGPIADGEPVEP
+690 
-704 SDLRK
+704 SDTYS
-709 AQGAIADGSTSSPST
+709 GS
-724 IQQAQGPDEDQSTYT
+724 I
-739 GSQHPELVQALIDW
+739 HPELAQALVDW
-753 RREKYQNE
+753 RREKYKKD

-766 IILHQKTLLA
+766 VILHQKTLLA

-791 KGFGKSKCDKYG
+791 KGFGKSKCEIYG

-812 AIKTIS
+812 TTETAS

>member
-1 MIEKDERFILAERY
+1 MIERDERFTLAERY

-128 DILKRYRRNDK
+128 DILKRYRRNDR
-139 PFGGVQVLMIG
+139 PFGGVQLLMIG

-157 VVKESERPY
+157 VVRESERPF
-166 MEQVYSS
+166 MVQVYSS

-201 IFLDILNEVRSGMP
+201 IFLDILNEVRSGRP
-215 SDAALNEL
+215 SEWALSEL
-223 NKRLDPGFV
+223 NKRLDSGFV
-232 PPEDER
+232 PPESER

-251 VNSAKMNAL
+251 VNEAKMNAL
-260 QTDEATFEAQ
+260 ETDEATFEAQ

-282 ETQLHLKEG
+282 ETQLRLRVG

-319 PQLIVKDETGE
+319 PQLIVRDESGD
-330 SIVVTTE
+330 SIEVTTE

-426 EVAMF
+426 EVSAF
-431 ESSREPAEEAS
+431 ESSREPADEVR
-442 LKLPA
+442 LKLSA
-447 MAGEYFTSTLCDA
+447 MSNEYFTSTLCDA

-466 RYLYNRVNRIYQ
+466 RYLYNKVNRIYQ
-478 VNLSNLYPDQAGRFN
+478 VNLSNLYPDQADRFN
-493 TVGAGNSDLA
+493 KVGAGMSDQI
-503 GVLTEESGNKD
+503 GETESQQSSEASGKD
-514 RVTEAFVGI
+514 NPKTFAGI

-529 AQKFQK
+529 AQKFQR
-535 QLRYIAST
+535 QIRYIAAS
-543 IHSGAV
+543 IHSGAP
-549 EDFPLLKERVT
+549 EDLPLLRERVT

-569 LRPLASFAAPLTL
+569 LKPLASFAAPLTL
-582 IEIDDKEVKKAFKSA
+582 IEIDDKEVKKAFKA
-597 SEEFLSELR
+597 AAEEFLNELR
-606 FRLALYETV
+606 FRLTLYETI
-615 LSDGFSTKAFHKLK
+615 LSEGFSTKTYHKLK
-629 TDNELAEER
+629 TDNELSDER
-638 SLKALVRSLISPQ
+638 SLKALVRSF
-651 KKASDS
+651 S
-657 EKSLRQAQRPEGQ
+657 ETAGGSLRQAQRPEGQ
-670 HNQRP
+670 TGDAQQHSSKSSAPQTQRP
-675 ERQSVGEPVEPLALR
+675 D
-690 QAQGPIADGEPVEP
+690 ADGEPVEP
-704 SDLRK
+704 PVRGQTQK
-709 AQGAIADGSTSSPST
+709 PADG
-724 IQQAQGPDEDQSTYT
+724 QSQESDTYT
-739 GSQHPELVQALIDW
+739 GSTHPELVQALIDW
-753 RREKYQNE
+753 RREKYQKD

-776 IADIAPTT
+776 IADLAPTT
-784 KEELLAV
+784 KEELLTV

-812 AIKTIS
+812 TISDDKT

>member
-1 MIEKDERFILAERY
+1 MIERDERFTLAERY

-128 DILKRYRRNDK
+128 DILKRYRRNDR
-139 PFGGVQVLMIG
+139 PFGGVQLLMIG

-157 VVKESERPY
+157 VVRESERPF

-201 IFLDILNEVRSGMP
+201 IFLDILNEVRSGRP
-215 SDAALNEL
+215 SEWALSEL

-232 PPEDER
+232 PPENER

-251 VNSAKMNAL
+251 VNEAKMNAL
-260 QTDEATFEAQ
+260 KTDEATFEAQ

-282 ETQLHLKEG
+282 ETQLRLRVG

-319 PQLIVKDETGE
+319 PQLIVKDESGDRIE
-330 SIVVTTE
+330 VTTE

-426 EVAMF
+426 EVTAF
-431 ESSREPAEEAS
+431 ESSREPADEVRM
-442 LKLPA
+442 KLPA
-447 MAGEYFTSTLCDA
+447 MSNEYFTSTLCDA

-493 TVGAGNSDLA
+493 TVGAGMS
-503 GVLTEESGNKD
+503 GQIGETEPQQSSEASGKD
-514 RVTEAFVGI
+514 NPKTFTGI

-535 QLRYIAST
+535 QIRYIAAS
-543 IHSGAV
+543 IHSGAPD
-549 EDFPLLKERVT
+549 DFPLLRERVT

-569 LRPLASFAAPLTL
+569 LKPLAWFASPLTL
-582 IEIDDKEVKKAFKSA
+582 IEIDDKEIKKAFKA
-597 SEEFLSELR
+597 AAEEFLSELR
-606 FRLALYETV
+606 FRLTLYETI
-615 LSDGFSTKAFHKLK
+615 LSEGFSTKEYHKLK
-629 TDNELAEER
+629 ADNELSEAR
-638 SLKALVRSLISPQ
+638 SLKALARSF
-651 KKASDS
+651 S
-657 EKSLRQAQRPEGQ
+657 EAAGGSLRQAQRPD
-670 HNQRP
+670 
-675 ERQSVGEPVEPLALR
+675 
-690 QAQGPIADGEPVEP
+690 ADGEPVEP
-704 SDLRK
+704 SATTQTQK
-709 AQGAIADGSTSSPST
+709 PS
-724 IQQAQGPDEDQSTYT
+724 DRQSQESDTYT
-739 GSQHPELVQALIDW
+739 GSTHPELVQALIDW
-753 RREKYQNE
+753 RREKYRQD

-776 IADIAPTT
+776 IADLAPTT
-784 KEELLAV
+784 REELLTV

-803 DEILEIVRK
+803 DEILDVIRQSLK
-812 AIKTIS
+812 NK

>member
-1 MIEKDERFILAERY
+1 M
-15 VEETGVSVFLTGKA
+15 EETGVSVFLTGKA

-36 LKEIVRQTSKRFAV
+36 LKEIVRQTSKRYAV

-128 DILKRYRRNDK
+128 DILKRYRRNDR
-139 PFGGVQVLMIG
+139 PFGGVQLLMIG

-157 VVKESERPY
+157 VVRESERPY

-181 LQRLPYVTIQLEKVH
+181 LRRLPYVTIQLEKVH

-201 IFLDILNEVRSGMP
+201 MFLDILNEVRSGTP
-215 SDAALNEL
+215 SDTALREL
-223 NKRLDPGFV
+223 NKRLDPGFI
-232 PPEDER
+232 PPEGER

-251 VNSAKMNAL
+251 VNEAKMNAL
-260 QTDEATFEAQ
+260 EGDEATFEAQ
-270 VEGIFPENAYPA
+270 IDGIFPENAYPA
-282 ETQLHLKEG
+282 ETRLRLRVG

-297 RNDTSGEARY
+297 RNDTSGESRY

-319 PQLIVKDETGE
+319 PQLIVQDESGE
-330 SIVVTTE
+330 EIEVGTE
-337 KWENIRYGLNEETG
+337 KWENIRYGLNEETN

-357 DGTFEQVPLRPAWA
+357 DGTFEQIPIRPAWA

-426 EVAMF
+426 EVAAF
-431 ESSREPAEEAS
+431 ESSQAPAEETK

-447 MAGEYFTSTLCDA
+447 MANEYFTSTLCDA

-466 RYLYNRVNRIYQ
+466 RYLYNRVNRVYQ
-478 VNLSNLYPDQAGRFN
+478 VSLSNLYPDQALRFN
-493 TVGAGNSDLA
+493 EIGAGRSDL
-503 GVLTEESGNKD
+503 TDKSEP
-514 RVTEAFVGI
+514 FIGI

-535 QLRYIAST
+535 QLRYIAAQ
-543 IHSGAV
+543 IHSGAP
-549 EDFPLLKERVT
+549 EDFPLLRERIT
-560 KACEYFRKE
+560 KACEYFTAQ
-569 LRPLASFAAPLTL
+569 LRPLAAFAAPLTL
-582 IEIDDKEVKKAFKSA
+582 IEIDDKETKKAFRAA

-606 FRLALYETV
+606 FRLTLYETI
-615 LSDGFSTKAFHKLK
+615 LSDGFSTKSYHKLK
-629 TDNELAEER
+629 TDNELSEER
-638 SLKALVRSLISPQ
+638 SLKALARSLTRKTTVDKP
-651 KKASDS
+651 D
-657 EKSLRQAQRPEGQ
+657 P
-670 HNQRP
+670 
-675 ERQSVGEPVEPLALR
+675 ALR
-690 QAQGPIADGEPVEP
+690 QAQEPTRTDGEPVEP
-704 SDLRK
+704 SAHRQEQEE
-709 AQGAIADGSTSSPST
+709 A
-724 IQQAQGPDEDQSTYT
+724 TYT
-739 GSQHPELVQALIDW
+739 GSLHPELVQALIDW
-753 RREKYQNE
+753 RREKYTKE

-766 IILHQKTLLA
+766 IILQQKNLLA
-776 IADIAPTT
+776 IADLAPST
-784 KEELLAV
+784 KEELLTV

-803 DEILEIVRK
+803 DEILDVIRTAKRQE
-812 AIKTIS
+812 SNE

>member
-1 MIEKDERFILAERY
+1 MIEKDERFTLAERY

-36 LKEIVRQTSKRFAV
+36 LKEIIRQTSKRFAV

-139 PFGGVQVLMIG
+139 PFGGVQLLMIG

-196 RQSDR
+196 RQSD
-201 IFLDILNEVRSGMP
+201 ILFLDILNEVRSGMP
-215 SDAALNEL
+215 SEAALQEL
-223 NKRLDPGFV
+223 NKRLNPGFV

-251 VNSAKMNAL
+251 VNEAKMNAL
-260 QTDEATFEAQ
+260 ETDEATFEAQ

-282 ETQLHLKEG
+282 ETQLRLRVG

-337 KWENIRYGLNEETG
+337 KWENIRYGLNEESG

-377 QGLTFDHVIIDAGAA
+377 QGLTFDHVIIDAGSA

-402 SRCRTLEGIVLTTP
+402 SRCRTLEGIILTTP

-426 EVAMF
+426 EVSAF
-431 ESSREPAEEAS
+431 ESSREPADEVR
-442 LKLPA
+442 LKLSA
-447 MAGEYFTSTLCDA
+447 MSNEYFTSTLCDA

-478 VNLSNLYPDQAGRFN
+478 VNLSNLYPDQADRFN
-493 TVGAGNSDLA
+493 KVGAGMSDQI
-503 GVLTEESGNKD
+503 GETESQQSSEASGKD
-514 RVTEAFVGI
+514 NPKTFTGI

-529 AQKFQK
+529 AQKFQR
-535 QLRYIAST
+535 QIRYIAAS
-543 IHSGAV
+543 IHSGAP
-549 EDFPLLKERVT
+549 EDLPLLRERVT

-569 LRPLASFAAPLTL
+569 LKPLASFAAPLTL
-582 IEIDDKEVKKAFKSA
+582 IEIDDKEVKKAFKA
-597 SEEFLSELR
+597 AAEEFLNELR
-606 FRLALYETV
+606 FRLTLYETI
-615 LSDGFSTKAFHKLK
+615 LSEEFSTKAYHKLK
-629 TDNELAEER
+629 TDNELSEAR
-638 SLKALVRSLISPQ
+638 SLKALARSF
-651 KKASDS
+651 S
-657 EKSLRQAQRPEGQ
+657 ETTGGSLRQAQRPEGQ
-670 HNQRP
+670 TGDAQQHSSKSSAPQTQRP
-675 ERQSVGEPVEPLALR
+675 D
-690 QAQGPIADGEPVEP
+690 ADGEPVEP
-704 SDLRK
+704 SAPR
-709 AQGAIADGSTSSPST
+709 QV
-724 IQQAQGPDEDQSTYT
+724 QGPNGEPATYT
-739 GSQHPELVQALIDW
+739 GSLHPELVQALIDW
-753 RREKYQNE
+753 RREKYQKD

-776 IADIAPTT
+776 IADLAPTT
-784 KEELLAV
+784 REELLTV

-812 AIKTIS
+812 TISDDKT